1 MFKRL
6 KIKKGDMVVVTAGED
21 KGKQARVISVNRAND
36 RVTLEGV
43 NMVTKHRKPSAQNP
57 QGGIAFAP
65 FLEFCE
71 EWKSGVEVE
80 LFDVLTINTPV
91 VELRNQYNTV
101 FGSGIQIASANQLP
115 KI

>member
-1 MFKRL
+1 MSEL
-6 KIKKGDMVVVTAGED
+6 KL
-21 KGKQARVISVNRAND
+21 
-36 RVTLEGV
+36 VTLKTNHTLLGEV
-43 NMVTKHRKPSAQNP
+43 SENDDNITIKQPVQVVSVPPSAQNP

-115 KI
+115 QV